1 MAAEDMNQIVIG
13 ERVGGEAPKSE
24 KSGSLSMHSCL
35 DAARA
40 EAAEVVLKQEIAH
53 GVATFEDVTF
63 FSILLARNTRGVMLN
78 VVPDFGLARI
88 SCDLGSPILS
98 RTDPYERVMFPEIM
112 VQINFDALPCAGKKT
127 FLLLRFRNSQC
138 AAFKVNVKSALF
150 SSSLSLPTLSIHVG
164 IKPCEHTRSPRCGA
178 SHSLSDRHCR
188 QDFAAAH
195 HPSPQHR
202 ERERHGES
210 GTAASHVTELPQP
223 PSLT

>member
-1 MAAEDMNQIVIG
+1 
-13 ERVGGEAPKSE
+13 
-24 KSGSLSMHSCL
+24 
-35 DAARA
+35 
-40 EAAEVVLKQEIAH
+40 
-53 GVATFEDVTF
+53 
-63 FSILLARNTRGVMLN
+63 MLN

-88 SCDLGSPILS
+88 SCDAPRKSRILS
-98 RTDPYERVMFPEIM
+98 RTDPYERAMFPEIM

-138 AAFKVNVKSALF
+138 AAFKVNVKSAFF